1 MQNGKKKKH
10 MEDKQYATRQPVSY
24 WKQSKRK
31 FKNTKRQM
39 KMEPHN
45 KSKLMG
51 QSRSCCKRD
60 KLENK
65 KYTNKQSNLTSRET
79 RKRRT
84 NKIQH

>member
-1 MQNGKKKKH
+1 
-10 MEDKQYATRQPVSY
+10 
-24 WKQSKRK
+24 
-31 FKNTKRQM
+31 M

-84 NKIQH
+84 NKIQHQQKEINYKRQSRDLKKKRKK

>member
-1 MQNGKKKKH
+1 
-10 MEDKQYATRQPVSY
+10 
-24 WKQSKRK
+24 
-31 FKNTKRQM
+31 M